1 MAKYAGVIVDISLEK
16 LDRVFDYKIPAHL
29 EELVHPGL
37 PVWIP
42 FGNGNRR
49 IKGFV
54 VTLSDT
60 CSYEESKVKEL
71 LGICEGAIPVEGH
84 LIELAAW
91 MRDRYG
97 CTMNQALKTVLPVK
111 NKVKEQT
118 KVAVSITVDAGTIE
132 TYIAENKRAKAR
144 IRVLEILQE
153 KGTLEKEILL
163 KDAGTS
169 VAVLKELQEAGM
181 ISLQSE
187 TIYRLPKIA
196 REEKK
201 QITLNIEQQEILD
214 TFRNDLSENRIRN
227 YLLHGVGNGL
237 REKHH

>member
-16 LDRVFDYKIPAHL
+16 LDRVFDYKIPAQL
-29 EELVHPGL
+29 EEIVHPGS

-60 CSYEESKVKEL
+60 CSYDASRVKEL

-91 MRDRYG
+91 MRERYG

-118 KVAVSITVDAGTIE
+118 KAVVSTTADAPTIE
-132 TYIAENKRAKAR
+132 RYIADHKRAKAR
-144 IRVLEILQE
+144 IRVLRLLQE
-153 KGTLEKEILL
+153 KKTKIKL
-163 KDAGTS
+163 KN
-169 VAVLKELQEAGM
+169 L
-181 ISLQSE
+181 
-187 TIYRLPKIA
+187 
-196 REEKK
+196 
-201 QITLNIEQQEILD
+201 
-214 TFRNDLSENRIRN
+214 
-227 YLLHGVGNGL
+227 
-237 REKHH
+237 